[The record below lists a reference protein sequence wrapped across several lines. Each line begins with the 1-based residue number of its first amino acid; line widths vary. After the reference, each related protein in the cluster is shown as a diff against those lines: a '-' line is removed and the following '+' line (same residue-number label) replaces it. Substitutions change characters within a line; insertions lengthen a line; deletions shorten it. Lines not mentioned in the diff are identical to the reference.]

1 MRIVDIET
9 YVCHFPHEP
18 FSPSWTPGITSRS
31 SGVAIFVVK
40 TDEGVSGFSGA
51 MAIGN
56 EWSGL
61 APLVRA
67 YLLGRDPLKIEPAVE
82 VLRNSTRVLGYR
94 AGFLDI
100 ALWDI
105 AGKVAGLPLWRL
117 FGGIREEVSAY
128 ASFGEL
134 RSPQAWA
141 EAALAAREHGFKAL
155 KVRVRHETVAE
166 DVAVVASVREVVGDS
181 MQIAVDANQ
190 GWRIEGFAPT
200 VKWDLARAKTT
211 ARAIEEFYPMW
222 LEEPLDQYDA
232 RGHIS
237 LRAATATPIAGGE
250 MLNDLGPF
258 QLMIDAG
265 SYDVVQPDAIFCG
278 GMTIQRKISA
288 LAEAHGIGFAPHTWS
303 NGIGLLANLHTLAAA
318 PTGLMLEYP
327 WDPMGWVP
335 EVRDAMFSEPIKLSR
350 DGTVILPDAPGLGI
364 ELDMEKILA
373 HGERVA

>member
-1 MRIVDIET
+1 MQIVDIEA

-31 SGVAIFVVK
+31 AGVVVFVVK
-40 TDEGVSGFSGA
+40 TDEGISGISGA
-51 MAIGN
+51 MAIAG
-56 EWSGL
+56 EWKGL

-67 YLLGRDPLKIEPAVE
+67 YLLGRDPLKIEAAVE

-105 AGKVAGLPLWRL
+105 AGKAAGMPLWRI
-117 FGGIREEVSAY
+117 FGGTRDHVPAY

-134 RSPQAWA
+134 RSPGAWA
-141 EAALAAREHGFKAL
+141 EAVVAAKEAGFKAI
-155 KVRVRHETVAE
+155 KVRVRHETIAE
-166 DVAVVASVREVVGDS
+166 DVAVVAAVRDAVGDS

-200 VKWDLARAKTT
+200 VKWDLARAKST
-211 ARAIEEFYPMW
+211 ARALEEFDPMW

-232 RGHIS
+232 RGHEA
-237 LRAATATPIAGGE
+237 LRSMTTTPIAGGE

-258 QLMIDAG
+258 QLMMDAG
-265 SYDVVQPDAIFCG
+265 AYDVVQPDAIFCG
-278 GMTIQRKISA
+278 GMTIQRKVSA
-288 LAEAHGIGFAPHTWS
+288 LAEAHGVGFAPHTWS
-303 NGIGLLANLHTLAAA
+303 NGIGLAANLHTLAAA

-335 EVRDAMFSEPIKLSR
+335 EVRDAMFTEPVKLLP
-350 DGTVILPDAPGLGI
+350 DGTVKVPEGPGLGV
-364 ELDMEKILA
+364 ELDMERILA
-373 HGERVA
+373 HGEKIA